1 MSNRNFDSRVII
13 QRLQSQN
20 NAQNQYRYNQ
30 AGIRINRNPQ
40 NSNPSPQRILSYM
53 EGLQTTYYQGLYGG
67 EYVSSIGG
75 IANILAEN
83 APPSFF
89 LPQPP
94 TSLVATPSGTQ
105 INISFVSGDPGSD
118 FITNYQYSIDG
129 GSTFLSFSPPQISSP
144 VVITGLTLNTTYS
157 IALKA
162 VTSVGASASSAIIS
176 STTLNIPSAPT
187 IDSIT
192 PANSQLS
199 VSFTAG
205 ANGGSAITN
214 YQYSTNGGST
224 FTAFSPVQTSS
235 PLIISG
241 LTNGVSYD
249 IVLKAV
255 TAIGA
260 GNASNTVSGTP
271 IALPSAPTII
281 YSLPG
286 DGEAYIYYTA
296 GNDGGNSIT
305 NYEYTLDNGTSWT
318 ALIPAVTTTPILI
331 PSLTNAVLYTIKIR
345 AVNIIGASSASNG
358 IDVTPQSASAA
369 TSSLYYDPDDSS
381 SYSGSGTSVLN
392 IGSYGTMT
400 GTTNG
405 SVTYVIGS
413 GSISRYVFDFNTG
426 DRITFGSYNFGQ
438 AFTISV
444 WLYPRSNNSIN
455 GILANV
461 GANQAPLG
469 FKIGWNNWLS
479 NNKTM
484 YFEGG
489 NGTSGG
495 ADATVEDTIVYDTW
509 QYLTYIIDKDTR
521 RILYLKNG
529 VPVTTA
535 SYSDNIIVANLGTN
549 NSTFTIGSFTDGSY
563 SMNAQLGYLK
573 VFNGVLT
580 VGQIQTDYNN
590 TKASFGL

>member
-13 QRLQSQN
+13 QRLQSLN

-40 NSNPSPQRILSYM
+40 NSNPSPQRILSYI
-53 EGLQTTYYQGLYGG
+53 EGVQTTYYQGLYGG

-83 APPSFF
+83 APPPFF

-105 INISFVSGDPGSD
+105 ISISFVSGDPGSD
-118 FITNYQYSIDG
+118 SIINYQYSVDG
-129 GSTFLSFSPPQISSP
+129 GATFLSFGPPQISSP
-144 VVITGLTLNTTYS
+144 VVISGLSLNTMYS
-157 IALKA
+157 IGLKA

-176 STTLNIPSAPT
+176 STTLNI
-187 IDSIT
+187 
-192 PANSQLS
+192 
-199 VSFTAG
+199 
-205 ANGGSAITN
+205 
-214 YQYSTNGGST
+214 
-224 FTAFSPVQTSS
+224 
-235 PLIISG
+235 
-241 LTNGVSYD
+241 
-249 IVLKAV
+249 
-255 TAIGA
+255 
-260 GNASNTVSGTP
+260 
-271 IALPSAPTII
+271 PSAPTII

-318 ALIPAVTTTPILI
+318 ALSPTVTTTPILI
-331 PSLTNAVLYTIKIR
+331 PSLTNGTLYTIKIR
-345 AVNIIGASSASNG
+345 AVNIIGSSSASNS
-358 IDVTPQSASAA
+358 IDVTPQNASAA
-369 TSSLYYDPDDSS
+369 TSSLYYDPDNSS

-405 SVTYVIGS
+405 SVTYVVGS

-489 NGTSGG
+489 NGTTGG
-495 ADATVEDTIVYDTW
+495 ADATVVNTIVYDTW

-521 RILYLKNG
+521 RILYLRNG
-529 VPVTTA
+529 IPVTTA

-549 NSTFTIGSFTDGSY
+549 NSVFTIGSFTDGSY

-580 VGQIQTDYNN
+580 VGQIQADYNN